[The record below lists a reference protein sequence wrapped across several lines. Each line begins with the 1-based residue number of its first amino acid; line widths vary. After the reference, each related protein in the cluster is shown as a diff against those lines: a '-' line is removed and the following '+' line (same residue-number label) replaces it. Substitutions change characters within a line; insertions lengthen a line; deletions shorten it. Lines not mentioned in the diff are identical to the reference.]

1 MKRHFAPNLP
11 HANGGY
17 TPQLPFMNTHCSK
30 NLVGPEIRKLRCQRG
45 WTQAKLAKILA
56 REGLDITRSSLAKVE
71 CQLVWVGDFELLY
84 FVRAL
89 GVRLEHL
96 FHAFGGE
103 DIISALAGT
112 TTANARHAMTV
123 QPSMTKESRRRPWSD
138 TRQHHENN
146 IQL

>member
-1 MKRHFAPNLP
+1 MERRRMKRDFAPNLP
-11 HANGGY
+11 HANGGLAS
-17 TPQLPFMNTHCSK
+17 QLPFMNTHCSK
-30 NLVGPEIRKLRCQRG
+30 NLVGPEIRKLRCQLG

-96 FHAFGGE
+96 FP
-103 DIISALAGT
+103 ALDTGKAVPE
-112 TTANARHAMTV
+112 RSVHF
-123 QPSMTKESRRRPWSD
+123 RR
-138 TRQHHENN
+138 N
-146 IQL
+146 LA

>member
-1 MKRHFAPNLP
+1 MIPKFAPKP
-11 HANGGY
+11 
-17 TPQLPFMNTHCSK
+17 TPTNDTAALQSLFMNAHLSK
-30 NLVGPEIRKLRCQRG
+30 NLVGPEIRKLRCQLG

-96 FHAFGGE
+96 FPPLKTGNAIPQRSVHFQQN
-103 DIISALAGT
+103 LA
-112 TTANARHAMTV
+112 
-123 QPSMTKESRRRPWSD
+123 
-138 TRQHHENN
+138 
-146 IQL
+146 